1 MVPKKTVKKDDYAD
15 IKASPL
21 YINTILALPKHH
33 HERLAK
39 ELAMVRDSG
48 CYIDFSRKS
57 VDAAFAWVS
66 TPQGS
71 EFWSSFYL
79 WVREYLKRGG
89 NSPSE
94 ILMYYDNSGYGCKFI
109 TEDEHRQQKAAA

>member
-57 VDAAFAWVS
+57 VDAAFTWVS

-79 WVREYLKRGG
+79 WVREYLKSGG
-89 NSPSE
+89 NIPSE
-94 ILMYYDNSGYGCKFI
+94 ALLYNNSTGASKRFL
-109 TEDEHRQQKAAA
+109 TPKENSELELAA